1 MAQARALSLMRF
13 LRHVSKDVV
22 SDCRRIRLPANRRSR
37 LITQGIARSPNRAM
51 LRAVGFG
58 DADFEKPIV
67 GVANGHST
75 MNPCNAGIQPLVDR
89 AMEALSAAGAMPQV
103 FGVPT
108 VTDGIGMG
116 TEGMKYSLVSRE
128 VIADAIETSVNGQC
142 MDGVLV
148 VGGCD
153 KNMPG
158 GMMAMARMNVPG
170 IYVYAGTIKPGQWKG
185 QALTI
190 VSPFEAVG
198 AFAAGTMSKE
208 DYDGIERNACP
219 TVGACGGMY
228 TANTMSSSFEA
239 LGMSL
244 LGSSQLAAPDAP
256 KADSSAMSAK
266 VLVGAIEKDLKPRD
280 IITRASI
287 ENAVSLVM
295 ATGGSTNAVL
305 HYLAIAHAAEVEWAI
320 DDFERIRR
328 RVPVL
333 CDLKPSGRYV
343 AVDFNAAG
351 GVPQVLRMLLDA
363 GLLHGECMTIT
374 GRPIGEELSSVPA
387 RPRAEQDVIRP
398 FDKPMYPHGHLAIL
412 HGNLAEE
419 GCVAKI
425 TGLKNPAI
433 TGPARVFNSE
443 PECMEAIMARQIRPG
458 DVIVIR
464 YEGPKG
470 GPGMQEMLA
479 PTSALIGQGLG
490 ESVGLV
496 TDGRF
501 SGGTWGMVVGHVAPE
516 AYSGGTIALVLEGD
530 SITIDAHRLL
540 LQLNVDEA
548 TLAARRAQ
556 WRAPP
561 PRYTRGLLGKYT
573 RLVSTA
579 SRGAVTDAGA

>member
-1 MAQARALSLMRF
+1 
-13 LRHVSKDVV
+13 VK
-22 SDCRRIRLPANRRSR
+22 NRRSR
-37 LITQGIARSPNRAM
+37 IITAGVARSPNRAM

-58 DADFEKPIV
+58 DADFDKPIV

-89 AMEALSAAGAMPQV
+89 AIAALFEAGAMPQV

-128 VIADAIETSVNGQC
+128 VIADAIETSVNGQL
-142 MDGVLV
+142 MDGALV

-158 GMMAMARMNVPG
+158 GMMALARVNVPG
-170 IYVYAGTIKPGQWKG
+170 IYVYAGTIKPGEWKG
-185 QALTI
+185 EKLTI

-198 AFAAGTMSKE
+198 AFAAGKLAKE

-219 TVGACGGMY
+219 SVGACGGMY

-244 LGSSQLAAPDAP
+244 LGSSQMASPDAE
-256 KADSSAMSAK
+256 KADSAAASAR
-266 VLVGAIEKDLKPRD
+266 VLVQAIERDLKPRD
-280 IITRASI
+280 IITRKSI
-287 ENAVSLVM
+287 ENAIALVM

-305 HYLAIAHAAEVEWAI
+305 HYLAIASAAEVPWTI
-320 DDFERIRR
+320 DDFEAIRK

-333 CDLKPSGRYV
+333 CDLKPSGRFV
-343 AVDFNAAG
+343 ATDFHRAG
-351 GVPQVLRMLLDA
+351 GVPQVLRMLLDH
-363 GLLHGECMTIT
+363 GLLHGDCMTIT
-374 GRPIGEELSSVPA
+374 GRTIGDELA
-387 RPRAEQDVIRP
+387 AIAGEPRADQEVIRP
-398 FDKPMYPHGHLAIL
+398 WAKPMYAHGHLAIL
-412 HGNLAEE
+412 KGNLAPE

-433 TGPARVFNSE
+433 TGPARVFDSE
-443 PECMEAIMARQIRPG
+443 PQCMEAIMSGRIRAG
-458 DVIVIR
+458 DVVVIR

-490 ESVGLV
+490 ESVGLI

-516 AYSGGTIALVLEGD
+516 AQSGGTIALVHEGD

-540 LQLNVDEA
+540 IQLNVDDAE
-548 TLAARRAQ
+548 LARRRAQ
-556 WRAPP
+556 WNPP
-561 PRYTRGLLGKYT
+561 APRYTRGLLAKYT

-579 SRGAVTDAGA
+579 SRGAVTDGGSE